1 VDLFLTDAGRDVAA
15 RCAEIPA
22 QIVAE
27 LGLEM
32 GEVRQS
38 AAMMR
43 DLRARLAD
51 QDGDLSPGISRA

>member
-1 VDLFLTDAGRDVAA
+1 
-15 RCAEIPA
+15 
-22 QIVAE
+22 
-27 LGLEM
+27 
-32 GEVRQS
+32 VRQG